1 MNMCKWLEMDLQ
13 ETMLIYKHGF
23 DEVGI
28 Q

>member
-1 MNMCKWLEMDLQ
+1 MDLFKWLEMDLQ